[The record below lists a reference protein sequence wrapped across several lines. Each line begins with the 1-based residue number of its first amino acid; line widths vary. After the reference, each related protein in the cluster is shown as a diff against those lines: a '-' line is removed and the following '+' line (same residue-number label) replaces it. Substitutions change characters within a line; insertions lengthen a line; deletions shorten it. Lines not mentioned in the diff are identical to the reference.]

1 MNIVSIDSSIYD
13 LLLTKDPM
21 FHRGWI
27 TFNERKWNLKHELL
41 FFQPDKGNSWQ
52 FYILVYYDKKNRI
65 VVPPRNPYLPSAF
78 ICNSNKICEI
88 SSRTRAAYEKL
99 VEYLSKEHINGP
111 ILFSPEIADM
121 RAFIWDRFT
130 VTPRYSYIIELNEY
144 KENFASN
151 LRTKINKARKAGYY
165 CEECDNFLE
174 IVKCLAAPESRKGFG
189 HLLKEDDYVL
199 LNQLMTRDNFIC
211 FVVKNAQ
218 EEIKGAWVQIYNKEG
233 IVLAWSAGIYSDA
246 LSDGVNFLLGEFVL
260 DFFHKEGCKKFDL
273 VGANIPTVARMK
285 EAWGGKLVTYYRVSR
300 RDIKSI
306 GREIFLYCQSL
317 FK

>member
-13 LLLTKDPM
+13 LLRTKDPM

-41 FFQPDKGNSWQ
+41 FFQSDKGNSWQ

-88 SSRTRAAYEKL
+88 NSRTRAAYEKL
-99 VEYLSKEHINGP
+99 VEYLSKESISGP
-111 ILFSPEIADM
+111 ILLSPEVKDV
-121 RAFIWDRFT
+121 RPFTWDEYLAS
-130 VTPRYSYIIELNEY
+130 PRYSYFI
-144 KENFASN
+144 N
-151 LRTKINKARKAGYY
+151 LDDYRQNISPSLRNKINKASRLGYY
-165 CEECDNFLE
+165 CEESKNFSE
-174 IVKCLAAPESRKGFG
+174 IVKCLSAPEDRKGFA
-189 HLLKEDDYVL
+189 HLLNEDDYRIMHM
-199 LNQLMTRDNFIC
+199 LMGRENFIS
-211 FVVKNAQ
+211 FVVKNS
-218 EEIKGAWVQIYNKEG
+218 EGEIKGVWMHIYSDDL
-233 IVLAWSAGIYSDA
+233 VLFWSAGIHSDA
-246 LSDGVNFLLGEFVL
+246 LKDGVNFLLGDYVL
-260 DFFHKEGCKKFDL
+260 NFFKERGCKVFDM
-273 VGANIPTVARMK
+273 VGANIYPVANMK